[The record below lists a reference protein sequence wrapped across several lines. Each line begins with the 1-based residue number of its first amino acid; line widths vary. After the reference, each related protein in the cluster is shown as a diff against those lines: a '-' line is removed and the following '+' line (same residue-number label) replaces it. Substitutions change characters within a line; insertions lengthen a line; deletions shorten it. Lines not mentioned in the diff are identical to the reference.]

1 MIRLCLSAVVL
12 GLMLTTRALAA
23 PSSYVAWTTENVD
36 LIRGG
41 DPVIGKQLAYGCVGC
56 HGTEG
61 LSVSPAYPH
70 IAGQDAFY
78 LFKQLQD
85 FKDKTRNNPQMIGI
99 AASLSEQDMADI
111 AAYFSGYE

>member
-12 GLMLTTRALAA
+12 GLMLTTRVLAA
-23 PSSYVAWTTENVD
+23 PSSYVVWTTENVR
-36 LIRGG
+36 LIRDG

-70 IAGQDAFY
+70 IAGQDVFY

-85 FKDKTRNNPQMIGI
+85 FKESAISDSDKTGLPPHLVCQ
-99 AASLSEQDMADI
+99 
-111 AAYFSGYE
+111 